1 MKLVVG
7 LGNPGPEYARH
18 RHNVG
23 FQCLD
28 LLADAYGLRFDRVKD
43 KARRA
48 LGVIEGQRVVLLK
61 PITFMNAVG
70 PAVAAAARFYKVE
83 PADLLVVYDDLD
95 LPLGRIRVRADGGSG
110 GHNGMKSVIEHLGT
124 TAFPRVRV
132 GIGRPPGRMDPVD
145 YVLEPFTAEEEEI
158 MKGARARAVEAIRCW
173 LTMGIVEAMNMFNA
187 ATKENGRTS
196 E

>member
-70 PAVAAAARFYKVE
+70 PAVAAAARFYKVDLAE
-83 PADLLVVYDDLD
+83 PELQL
-95 LPLGRIRVRADGGSG
+95 SG
-110 GHNGMKSVIEHLGT
+110 PGLMTAPEAPGVGAAPRESELAQHTLASAHLK
-124 TAFPRVRV
+124 
-132 GIGRPPGRMDPVD
+132 
-145 YVLEPFTAEEEEI
+145 AE
-158 MKGARARAVEAIRCW
+158 
-173 LTMGIVEAMNMFNA
+173 
-187 ATKENGRTS
+187 
-196 E
+196 